1 MRPFSVMALLVSAV
15 LAFPATDILADTPPP
30 LADRVEEDW
39 ELVIET
45 PDVNKVGPQITTT
58 MDPSGDSSSPYVA
71 FDLNYREYPNYQA
84 GGLQIQVWKDKDVI
98 AEPSSQG
105 SALFSTSGET
115 VTWTQRMSIDQSG
128 TVTYHIFNGQSTTW
142 GQFGQGNG
150 LLDVSFATSLSS
162 LTGYSPTQSASKSAV
177 TWQSNHVTRM
187 TLLQVRYY
195 ANGQLISTD
204 STPRS
209 ITLAE

>member
-1 MRPFSVMALLVSAV
+1 MRSFPVFMLLAAAV
-15 LAFPATDILADTPPP
+15 LAFPAAGALADTPTPP
-30 LADRVEEDW
+30 ADRVEEDW
-39 ELVIET
+39 ELVIAS
-45 PDVNKVGPQITTT
+45 PDVDGVGPQVTTS
-58 MDPSGDSSSPYVA
+58 MSPSGDSSSPLVA
-71 FDLNYREYPNYQA
+71 FDLNYREYPSFQA
-84 GGLQIQVWKDKDVI
+84 GGMQIQVWDGQDVI
-98 AEPSSQG
+98 ATSSQG
-105 SALFSTSGET
+105 SDLFGTAGET
-115 VTWTQRMSIDQSG
+115 VTWTQRMSIDQGG

-162 LTGYSPTQSASKSAV
+162 LSGYSPTRSASKSAA